1 MLKIMHAGRRLR
13 ELLLL
18 TTVGLVPVISG
29 LLVMIVQLEMKLE
42 ENAAISVQEAV
53 FSIDQALNRLQEAA
67 QRTLPLAGK
76 PCQSVNSA
84 LQEQVVSRSVLR
96 SLTLVKG
103 NEAYCSSA

>member
-53 FSIDQALNRLQEAA
+53 FSIDQALNRLQGGCPAHPA
-67 QRTLPLAGK
+67 TGRQALP
-76 PCQSVNSA
+76 
-84 LQEQVVSRSVLR
+84 RR
-96 SLTLVKG
+96 
-103 NEAYCSSA
+103 